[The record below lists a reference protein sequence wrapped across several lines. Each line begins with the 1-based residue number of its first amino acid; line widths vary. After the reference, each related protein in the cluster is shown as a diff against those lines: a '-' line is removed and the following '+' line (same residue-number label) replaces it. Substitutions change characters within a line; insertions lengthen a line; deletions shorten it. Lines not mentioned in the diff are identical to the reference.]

1 MAIKSFKDF
10 INEELDNVRHKKV
23 KHVEDHDPEDNVNKE
38 AEANAEEYLQ
48 KVEEECP
55 RCGENSDECQCEED
69 DPWSTQNYHRVP
81 KGTAHKA
88 KPKQEFKK

>member
-1 MAIKSFKDF
+1 MAIKSFKAF
-10 INEELDNVRHKKV
+10 VTEELSHVRHKKV
-23 KHVEDHDPEDNVNKE
+23 KHVEDHDPEDSVNKE

-55 RCGENSDECQCEED
+55 RCGEHADECQCEGD

-81 KGTAHKA
+81 KGTKYKA